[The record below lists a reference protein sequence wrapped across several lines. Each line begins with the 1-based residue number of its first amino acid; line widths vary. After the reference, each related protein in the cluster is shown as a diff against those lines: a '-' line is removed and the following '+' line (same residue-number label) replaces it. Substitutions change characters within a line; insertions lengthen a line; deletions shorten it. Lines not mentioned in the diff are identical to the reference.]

1 MSGTLF
7 GLPWGASTLRID
19 PVTGRPLPTTAT
31 GPTPVGAPLQA
42 IAPPGVTPPADAAKT
57 GTTPTYG
64 PDVPAPTVAP
74 NLRDLLPLIPADAMS
89 GFQTSTPALPPAKPM
104 GPTNNPYLTGGV
116 QNGAKPPD
124 EVVQAQDAPLPVA
137 QAVTAQSPP
146 TFGPTQPGPASA
158 GVPLAVASGG
168 VRQGVDAD
176 PGQTGKPGG
185 MNAFQAVHQLES
197 SGRMEKGIVNRAGG
211 GAGSHGPMQVR
222 SGALADYNKAN
233 GTNYSLED
241 LSNQPE
247 IGKKVGDWYLQTQY
261 DTFGRWDYALG
272 AYHDGPGAM
281 RNAVA
286 TGKGVDGLS
295 DAGRS
300 YVRNGMRLIGQPV
313 PSSGPGGIATPDP
326 VSSSPASGSTSDP
339 VSSSPASGSTSGASP
354 VPSRDEITALLGQLP
369 QGDAPAPVHRMPAR
383 ALWGLAAGLLS
394 GRGRNFGESLGAGI
408 EGMIKANDA
417 ETEADKT
424 DNTSKQNY
432 QNNQFDRA
440 LSRAT
445 LLNTVRNQQE
455 TQQYQRERNAVLD
468 KRADAAIA
476 RSEARADAQN
486 YAPNVGTTWIGP
498 NRESYLEV
506 QIRTPTGVQRQ
517 FQDAAGNIV
526 PLPAGSVPM
535 NVDATFAR
543 DRAAGA
549 AEGTGT
555 TKAGLDIEN
564 DIRTSADTARTSLGN
579 IQAIRAAGG
588 TRAAGPDLMS
598 RMNRSFSD
606 LTGLSLTDVS
616 SNQLNLTATQLQNL
630 GMTMRSGMMKGQG
643 AVSDF
648 EGRMIERA
656 VPSLNNTPDALD
668 KMFQLQ
674 EVKDRRAVAE
684 QEAWTSLDPA
694 TRQRLIR
701 EGGVDRWR
709 QQTREALQQSIPL
722 PAWVTGASNGM
733 QSAPGVDVRF
743 RLK

>member
-57 GTTPTYG
+57 GVTPTYG

-74 NLRDLLPLIPADAMS
+74 NLRDLLPQIAADAMS

-137 QAVTAQSPP
+137 QAVTAQTPP

-158 GVPLAVASGG
+158 GVPPAVASGG

-176 PGQTGKPGG
+176 PGLTGKPGG
-185 MNAFQAVHQLES
+185 MDAFQAVHQLES
-197 SGRMEKGIVNRAGG
+197 SGRMEPGIRNTAGG
-211 GAGSHGPMQVR
+211 GQGAAGPMQVR

-233 GTNYSLED
+233 GTNYTMDQLAA
-241 LSNQPE
+241 QPE

-261 DTFGRWDYALG
+261 DTFGRWDYAMG

-281 RNAVA
+281 RNAIA

-295 DAGRS
+295 DDGRN

-326 VSSSPASGSTSDP
+326 VSSSPE
-339 VSSSPASGSTSGASP
+339 SGSTSGASP
-354 VPSRDEITALLGQLP
+354 VPSRDEITALLAQLP

-394 GRGRNFGESLGAGI
+394 GQGRNFGESLGAGI

-424 DNTSKQNY
+424 DNTATQAF
-432 QNNQFDRA
+432 QNNRFQNA

-455 TQQYQRERNAVLD
+455 TQAYNKERNAIAD
-468 KRADAAIA
+468 KRADALLARQDAIEK
-476 RSEARADAQN
+476 SRAF
-486 YAPNVGTTWIGP
+486 APNVGTTWIGP
-498 NRESYLEV
+498 DRESYLEV
-506 QIRTPTGVQRQ
+506 QTRTPTGVQRQ
-517 FQDAAGNIV
+517 FLNSKGQTVD
-526 PLPAGSVPM
+526 LPAGSVPQ
-535 NVDATFAR
+535 NSDAVFAQN
-543 DRAAGA
+543 RAAAATTGA
-549 AEGTGT
+549 GNAKRGGAEVDEMNL
-555 TKAGLDIEN
+555 A
-564 DIRTSADTARTSLGN
+564 ADQARTALQDIGVVRS
-579 IQAIRAAGG
+579 AGG
-588 TRAAGPDLMS
+588 LASAGPDVQS
-598 RMNRSFSD
+598 RFGRWLTEN
-606 LTGLSLTDVS
+606 TGLSFGQVS
-616 SNQLNLTATQLQNL
+616 QGQLNLTDTALRQAA
-630 GMTMRSGMMKGQG
+630 MTARASMMKGQG

-656 VPSLNNTPDALD
+656 TISLNNTPDAANKLLE
-668 KMFQLQ
+668 LQ
-674 EVKDRRAVAE
+674 EMKAKRALAE
-684 QEAWTSLDPA
+684 QAAWNTMSPDQQDA
-694 TRQRLIR
+694 LIR
-701 EGGVDRWR
+701 SGQVNRWR
-709 QQTREALQQSIPL
+709 SQVREELAQSVPL
-722 PAWVTGASNGM
+722 PSWVQSSGGGGSAM
-733 QSAPGVDVRF
+733 QTAPGIDVPF
-743 RLK
+743 RIKK

>member
-57 GTTPTYG
+57 GVTPTYG

-74 NLRDLLPLIPADAMS
+74 NLRDLLPQIPADAMS
-89 GFQTSTPALPPAKPM
+89 GFQTSTPALPPAKPL

-137 QAVTAQSPP
+137 QAVTAQTPP
-146 TFGPTQPGPASA
+146 TFGPTQPGPA
-158 GVPLAVASGG
+158 ASNLPPAIATGG
-168 VRQGVDAD
+168 VDRDRPIGWSGASTPVD
-176 PGQTGKPGG
+176 PTPPGG

-197 SGRMEKGIVNRAGG
+197 SGRMEPGIRNTAGG
-211 GAGSHGPMQVR
+211 GQGAAGPMQVR

-233 GTNYSLED
+233 GTNYTMDQLAA
-241 LSNQPE
+241 QPE

-261 DTFGRWDYALG
+261 DTFGRWDYAMG

-281 RNAVA
+281 RNAIA
-286 TGKGVDGLS
+286 TGKGLDGLS
-295 DAGRS
+295 DDGRN

-326 VSSSPASGSTSDP
+326 VSSSPASGSTS
-339 VSSSPASGSTSGASP
+339 GASP
-354 VPSRDEITALLGQLP
+354 VPSRDEITALLAQLP

-383 ALWGLAAGLLS
+383 GLWGLAAGLLS
-394 GRGRNFGESLGAGI
+394 GQGRNFGESLGAGI

-417 ETEADKT
+417 EAEADKT
-424 DNTSKQNY
+424 DTTNKQNY
-432 QNNQFDRA
+432 QNKQFDRA

-476 RSEARADAQN
+476 RSEARANSQA

-543 DRAAGA
+543 DRAAGS
-549 AEGTGT
+549 AEGAGT

-564 DIRTSADTARTSLGN
+564 DIRAAGDNARASLGN

-588 TRAAGPDLMS
+588 IRAAGPDLLS
-598 RMNRSFSD
+598 RSARAFSD

-616 SNQLNLTATQLQNL
+616 NNQLNLTSTQMQNL
-630 GMTMRSGMMKGQG
+630 GMSMRAGMMKGQG

-684 QEAWTSLDPA
+684 QEAWTSMDPA
-694 TRQRLIR
+694 TRQRLLR

-722 PAWVTGASNGM
+722 PSWVTGASNGM